1 MSRIS
6 LASLTSAALLMSL
19 SALAGPGSSGGGD
32 EVGLDFQ
39 ASAAQG
45 VASLPVS
52 ALRSEDWQKL
62 REMLDQ
68 AKYVVV
74 DTSLPVDIGLGESQD
89 SAATNDPSQRTVT
102 IQRQRWL
109 KLKSSFVKSRLALHE
124 VLSLARIEK
133 TGDYHVSATLKAEVD
148 SKALPEASLLYSR
161 YYDQGLTGLSEESAL
176 DQCSYQKSVY
186 AEDYK
191 LVYCSYIEK
200 RIPRGYHRFES
211 AYGLA
216 VFGIAKP
223 AQTQWQTVFSSLK
236 FLDGQFGS
244 LVYPDADQAMEA
256 CSLKLAESAL
266 RQPSWFG
273 ARCFIEKDSSGY
285 FYEIRKPL

>member
-1 MSRIS
+1 LIS
-6 LASLTSAALLMSL
+6 VALLASA

-32 EVGLDFQ
+32 EVGLEFQ

-45 VASLPVS
+45 VASLLAS
-52 ALRSEDWQKL
+52 ALGSEEWKKL

-68 AKYVVV
+68 AKYLVV
-74 DTSLPVDIGLGESQD
+74 DTSLPVDIGSGESQD
-89 SAATNDPSQRTVT
+89 SAATNDPSQATIT

-109 KLKSSFVKSRLALHE
+109 KLKSPLVKSRLALHE

-133 TGDYHVSATLKAEVD
+133 TGDYHVSSTLKAEVD

-161 YYDQGLTGLSEESAL
+161 YYDHGLTGLSEESAL
-176 DQCSYQKSVY
+176 NQCSYQKGVY
-186 AEDYK
+186 TEGYK

-200 RIPRGYHRFES
+200 RIPRGYHRYES

-216 VFGIAKP
+216 VFGIAKT
-223 AQTQWQTVFSSLK
+223 AQTQWQTVFSSLN

-244 LVYPDADQAMEA
+244 LVYPDADQAMES
-256 CSLKLAESAL
+256 CVLKLAESSL
-266 RQPSWFG
+266 SRPSWFT
-273 ARCFIEKDSSGY
+273 ARCFVEQDTTGY